1 MSLNASNILL
11 EKAILL
17 ESGTNEV
24 EVLVFRVGAYRLGI
38 NVAKVR
44 EILPSQEIT
53 HLPKA
58 HPSVVGCFQ
67 LRDVVVPCVSLHRHL
82 HQEQGES
89 AESNL
94 ILTEFNDCQ
103 TAFIVNEVERIH
115 RISWEQIL
123 PAPSTV
129 TAVASPVTAVTNL
142 EDRLVILLDFET
154 INAEISQQDTSS
166 KAIANPNNVPREE
179 IRVLIADDSATVRCA
194 LETTLKNSGYT
205 NVVSFEHGL
214 QAWNWL
220 KQRAEET
227 GDARQVADV
236 MVSDVEMPSMDGLS
250 LTRSI
255 KEHPVLNTLPVVL
268 YSSIVTP
275 DNFKKGAM
283 VGADAQISKPEL
295 GKAVEV
301 IDDLTIKARSG
312 VGSTP
317 TAARPQNAEPVSC

>member
-1 MSLNASNILL
+1 MSVNASNILL

-24 EVLVFRVGAYRLGI
+24 EILVFRVGAYRLGI

-44 EILPSQEIT
+44 EILPSQQIT

-58 HPSVVGCFQ
+58 HSSIVGCFQ

-82 HQEQGES
+82 KQDQAENS
-89 AESNL
+89 ESNL

-103 TAFIVNEVERIH
+103 TAFIVDEVERIH
-115 RISWEQIL
+115 RVSWEQIL

-142 EDRLVILLDFET
+142 ENRLVILLDFES
-154 INAEISQQDTSS
+154 INAEISEDDHSVVSIDNTH
-166 KAIANPNNVPREE
+166 NVPRDELR
-179 IRVLIADDSATVRCA
+179 ILVADDSATIRMA
-194 LETTLKNSGYT
+194 LQTTLSNSGFSE
-205 NVVSFEHGL
+205 VVTFEHGQ

-220 KQRAEET
+220 NEQLERTQDVREIA
-227 GDARQVADV
+227 DAII
-236 MVSDVEMPSMDGLS
+236 SDVEMPAMDGLN
-250 LTRSI
+250 LTRRI

-268 YSSIVTP
+268 YSSIATP
-275 DNFKKGAM
+275 DNFKKGEM

-295 GKAVEV
+295 GKVVQV
-301 IDDLTIKARSG
+301 IDDLTMKSRSQQ
-312 VGSTP
+312 VQPRTTEQP
-317 TAARPQNAEPVSC
+317 EPALASS